1 MKKTKHN
8 TFNKIKDKQ
17 NYKLNKHEKLKF
29 KEIKYKFLSKNS
41 RKKRVIWSINK
52 NILKED
58 KDKTLKKNKVKKK
71 AK

>member
-58 KDKTLKKNKVKKK
+58 KDQTLKKNKVKKK